1 MIIVTTR
8 RVKRTIFNLN
18 VSGDI
23 GDVLCSLYQI
33 QYVIYFL
40 LLNVTMVH
48 QYGEIKIG
56 WKECKDSRKFVFN
69 GIMLTH
75 ILIYHWSI
83 FKTPIFHNYHF
94 PYTSNAYWHNGWQY
108 CTSGCKHGCYYLST
122 IMCYRILFFDTKS
135 YKLIFII
142 LLYIVKCFGVSFIL
156 ARSFG

>member
-75 ILIYHWSI
+75 ILIYH
-83 FKTPIFHNYHF
+83 
-94 PYTSNAYWHNGWQY
+94 
-108 CTSGCKHGCYYLST
+108 
-122 IMCYRILFFDTKS
+122 
-135 YKLIFII
+135 
-142 LLYIVKCFGVSFIL
+142 
-156 ARSFG
+156 